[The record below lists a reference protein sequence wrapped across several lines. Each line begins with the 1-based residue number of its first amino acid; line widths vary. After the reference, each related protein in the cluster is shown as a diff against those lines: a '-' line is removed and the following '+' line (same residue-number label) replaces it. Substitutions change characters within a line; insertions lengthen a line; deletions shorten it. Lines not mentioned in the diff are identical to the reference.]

1 MKRRRYVM
9 HKMPALK
16 ALIEANQFAYKS
28 HKGAYIGRVLTEI
41 IGVFGAL
48 LSMKSVEYTT
58 NSAYRLFE
66 GQAHINEVIVGVS
79 LFALGSLI
87 FYLLGIAKD
96 LLDNKLMLHMSYD
109 FEYALGRK
117 LGKVNWEYYENHE
130 TAVEIHKVRE
140 KSLEQ
145 MKNFV
150 GLMMQGVYFVL
161 GGVIFLTL
169 LAQINLVAVVAY
181 LVLLLF
187 MNKAFEKVYKQVK
200 DAWDEL
206 QPYKQKQNYFFSL
219 SGDKV
224 THQEYQFNRLFGFV
238 ANRWEQLY
246 HAEYKVQMKIF
257 GKYEITFQTARFLIN
272 LPYIAMLI
280 FVGYEIAVGKHEIG
294 FLMLCNQLF
303 NYVLDLVTGIQ
314 YSVNDARTQYGFVE
328 SFFNLLKLEEVGKS
342 SNVSNQDFKGIHFN
356 QLAYAYPQAQNKSLK
371 GIELNIKLGEK
382 IAIVGHN
389 GSGKTTFTNIL
400 LDLTDR
406 FEGTINIEGSGEEKI
421 PLSSLSSCILQDFA
435 QYQLTIRENIEL
447 GYIGKKFTDVE
458 IWKCLEQVGLKE
470 MVTKLPQGIDTM
482 LGQLQEGVDLSKGQW
497 QRIAIARL
505 LANPEAKIWVLDE
518 PTAYLDPISE
528 IEIYDLIYKLAG
540 ERIVLFISH
549 RLGFAK
555 RTDRIIVFHDG
566 KIVEQG
572 SHAQLIEQK
581 GIYAEMYKTQE
592 AWYVA

>member
-1 MKRRRYVM
+1 M

-16 ALIEANQFAYKS
+16 ALIQANQFAYKS
-28 HKGAYIGRVLTEI
+28 HKGAYIGRVLTEVLSVV
-41 IGVFGAL
+41 GLL

-58 NSAYRLFE
+58 NSAYHLFE
-66 GQAHINEVIVGVS
+66 GQATINEVIVGVS
-79 LFALGSLI
+79 LFAVGSLI
-87 FYLLGIAKD
+87 FYLVGIFRD
-96 LLDNKLMLHMSYD
+96 LLDNKLMLHMSHD
-109 FEYALGRK
+109 FEYALGHK
-117 LGKVNWEYYENHE
+117 LGKVKWEYYENHE

-145 MKNFV
+145 IKNFI
-150 GLMMQGVYFVL
+150 GLMMKSVFFVL
-161 GGVIFLTL
+161 GGVVFLTL
-169 LAQINLVAVVAY
+169 LAQINLIAVAAY

-187 MNKAFEKVYKQVK
+187 MNKAFEKVYQQVK

-238 ANRWEQLY
+238 ANKWEQLY
-246 HAEYKVQMKIF
+246 HAEYKIQMKIF

-280 FVGYEIAVGKHEIG
+280 FVGYEIAIGKHEIG

-303 NYVLDLVTGIQ
+303 NYVLDLVIDVQ

-328 SFFNLLKLEEVGKS
+328 SFFNLLELDEMKES
-342 SNVSNQDFKGIHFN
+342 SHMSNYDFKSIQFN
-356 QLAYAYPQAQNKSLK
+356 QLAYAYPQAKYQSLK
-371 GIELNIKLGEK
+371 GIDLNIKAGEK
-382 IAIVGHN
+382 VAIVGHN
-389 GSGKTTFTNIL
+389 GSGKTTFTNVL
-400 LDLTDR
+400 LGLTDR
-406 FEGTINIEGSGEEKI
+406 FSGTVNMKGINGEQI
-421 PLSSLSSCILQDFA
+421 SAGNLTSCILQDFA

-447 GYIGKKFTDVE
+447 GYTAKTFTDEE

-470 MVTKLPQGIDTM
+470 MISKLPQGIDTM
-482 LGQLQEGVDLSKGQW
+482 LGQLQEGMDLSKGQW

-528 IEIYDLIYKLAG
+528 IEIYDLIYELAG

-555 RTDRIIVFHDG
+555 RTDRIIVFDDG
-566 KIVEQG
+566 KVAEEG
-572 SHAQLIEQK
+572 SHTQLLEK
-581 GIYAEMYKTQE
+581 DGIYAEMYKMQE
-592 AWYVA
+592 TWYVA